1 MKLVLGISG
10 ASGIPLALRFL
21 EKLPKELEVF
31 VVASKNAHIVAL
43 EESQINLKTAL
54 KDLRPNATFFNEQD
68 IHASISSG
76 SYGVDKMAIIPA
88 SMDMVAKI
96 AHGFSGDLISR
107 AASVMLKEKRP
118 LLIAPREMPLSD
130 IMLENLLKL
139 ARSNAIISPPMMTYY
154 TQSKTLESM
163 QDFLVGKWFDSLG
176 IENDLYPRWGVLS

>member
-10 ASGIPLALRFL
+10 ASGIPLALRFIR
-21 EKLPKELEVF
+21 KLPKDIELF
-31 VVASKNAHIVAL
+31 VVVSKNSLVVAK
-43 EESQINLKTAL
+43 EEMQINLKSVIKKERSSITL
-54 KDLRPNATFFNEQD
+54 FDEQD

-76 SYGVDKMAIIPA
+76 SYGVHKMAIIPA

-96 AHGFSGDLISR
+96 AHGFGGDLISR
-107 AASVMLKEKRP
+107 CASVMLKEKRP

-139 ARSNAIISPPMMTYY
+139 SRSNAIISPPMMTYY
-154 TQSKTLESM
+154 TQSKDLDSM
-163 QDFLVGKWFDSLG
+163 EDFLVGKWFDSLG